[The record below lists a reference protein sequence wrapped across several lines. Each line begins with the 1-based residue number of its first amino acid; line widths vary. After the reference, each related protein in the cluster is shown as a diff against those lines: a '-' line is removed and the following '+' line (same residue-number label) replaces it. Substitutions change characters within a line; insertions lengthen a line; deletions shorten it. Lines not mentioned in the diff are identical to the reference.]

1 MSGPTLEEKIIMD
14 LYWEDLRRNNNSEI
28 PPKSSYNGLRFID
41 SLGPII
47 ALQLVT
53 MVVISLDLCD
63 I

>member
-14 LYWEDLRRNNNSEI
+14 LYWKDLRRNNNSEI
-28 PPKSSYNGLRFID
+28 SPKSSSNGLRFIG